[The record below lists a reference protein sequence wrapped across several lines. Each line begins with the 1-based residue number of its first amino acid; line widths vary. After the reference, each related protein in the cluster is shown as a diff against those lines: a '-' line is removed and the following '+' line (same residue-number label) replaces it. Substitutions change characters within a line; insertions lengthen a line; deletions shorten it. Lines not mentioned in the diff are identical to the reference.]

1 LRHVLAVG
9 AGRPDI
15 AKVTRYLGT
24 ILRTEAIGEFANGGI
39 TWWCSIR
46 IRINI
51 ASVLIGTVITVLLAI
66 AEKASFNAVAI
77 STGQEVL
84 LTQWFISEEEGFN
97 FFFFGLGIAIFNG
110 SLPITSLFLNV
121 KG

>member
-1 LRHVLAVG
+1 MKNDQLSYM
-9 AGRPDI
+9 
-15 AKVTRYLGT
+15 KNSMSMSMTKS
-24 ILRTEAIGEFANGGI
+24 ILKIVILILT
-39 TWWCSIR
+39 
-46 IRINI
+46 

-97 FFFFGLGIAIFNG
+97 FFFFGLGIAIFDG